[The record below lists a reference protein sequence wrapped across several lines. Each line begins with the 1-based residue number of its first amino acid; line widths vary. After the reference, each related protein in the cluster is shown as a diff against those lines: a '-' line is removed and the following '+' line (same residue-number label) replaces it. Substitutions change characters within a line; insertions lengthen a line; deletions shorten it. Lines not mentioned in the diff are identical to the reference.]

1 MASNAA
7 LSFRVSPKKAR
18 AIDELA
24 KATDRPRSWH
34 LEQALDAYLEVQ
46 AWQVKRVQEG
56 LAELRAGE
64 SVAHED
70 VAAWLTRWGTS
81 DEGRPPE

>member
-1 MASNAA
+1 MPSNES
-7 LSFRVSPKKAR
+7 LSFRVDPKKTR

-46 AWQVKRVQEG
+46 AWQVKRAQEG
-56 LAELRAGE
+56 LAELQAGQ

-70 VAAWLTRWGTS
+70 VAAWLTQWGTS
-81 DEGRPPE
+81 DEGQPPE

>member
-1 MASNAA
+1 MPPNESI
-7 LSFRVSPKKAR
+7 SFRVDPKKAR

-56 LAELRAGE
+56 LAELQAGQ

-70 VAAWLTRWGTS
+70 VADWLTRWGTS
-81 DEGRPPE
+81 DEGRPRG

>member
-1 MASNAA
+1 MGSSAA
-7 LSFRVSPKKAR
+7 LSFRVDPKKAR
-18 AIDELA
+18 AIDKLA

-34 LEQALDAYLEVQ
+34 LEQALDAYLEAQ
-46 AWQVKRVQEG
+46 AWQVERVQEG
-56 LAELRAGE
+56 LAELQAGQ

-70 VAAWLTRWGTS
+70 VAGWLTRWGTS